1 MSKGILTS
9 LLVVFLFSLPFCS
22 RWRYEAAP
30 SSKNVYHSLKIKVNL
45 RDNCSRKRQNI
56 KILAKF
62 DDQTTRMLFLG
73 PPLNR
78 VYAKLLVAGETALLI
93 DSRKKKYWQG
103 DFKTLLYRMWDID
116 FDYQEFKSLIQE
128 GIIPAERIKETGV
141 NISIEKEKESGQ
153 PAAVIITGRDM
164 VIRLKISDRRS
175 RRGKIRFSENLEGLE
190 RTDIEEI
197 LENN

>member
-153 PAAVIITGRDM
+153 PAAVIIIGRDM

-197 LENN
+197 LEND